1 VSIILKK
8 RHQDGEGKDANIE
21 YALLEFSIDN
31 DTHDIGLSIICN
43 ERSSY
48 LIIGGGFIVPK
59 VLTLEDVK
67 EITNLMELKT
77 KEIKESNG

>member
-1 VSIILKK
+1 VSIELKK

-21 YALLEFSIDN
+21 YALLESSIDN
-31 DTHDIGLSIICN
+31 GTHDIGLSIICN

>member
-1 VSIILKK
+1 VSIELKK

-21 YALLEFSIDN
+21 YALLESSIHN
-31 DTHDIGLSIICN
+31 GPHDIGLSIICN

>member
-1 VSIILKK
+1 VSIIHKK
-8 RHQDGEGKDANIE
+8 RHQDGEGKEANIE
-21 YALLEFSIDN
+21 YALIEFSIDN
-31 DTHDIGLSIICN
+31 GIHDMGLSIIYN
-43 ERSSY
+43 KRSSY

-77 KEIKESNG
+77 KELKESNG

>member
-21 YALLEFSIDN
+21 YALLESSIDN
-31 DTHDIGLSIICN
+31 GTHDMGLSIICN
-43 ERSSY
+43 KRSSY
-48 LIIGGGFIVPK
+48 LIIGGGYIVPK
-59 VLTLEDVK
+59 ILTLENLK
-67 EITNLMELKT
+67 EIINIMELKT

>member
-1 VSIILKK
+1 LRRVYEP
-8 RHQDGEGKDANIE
+8 RNPNI
-21 YALLEFSIDN
+21 FSVWVVHN
-31 DTHDIGLSIICN
+31 GPHDIGLSIICN
-43 ERSSY
+43 KRSSY

-77 KEIKESNG
+77 KELKESNG